1 MNKFQKW
8 LLGLV
13 TVAVVVL
20 LGVAFFPVN
29 SGNTGA
35 GGGDHYFYEQFFSG
49 LGAHVVVDL
58 GSVQTL
64 SAAATTTTVTAAQI
78 CSGDTINWNPT
89 NNNATATIDTT
100 ANLQANCLNN
110 NGNSIFLNLT
120 NTAAT
125 NTYNV
130 VWPTNYTVFHPNAQ
144 ATTTITSSTPASY
157 QIFLTAKSTTST
169 VSSTFAVY
177 RSSFVT
183 P

>member
-20 LGVAFFPVN
+20 LVVAFSPV
-29 SGNTGA
+29 SSPTGA

-64 SAAATTTTVTAAQI
+64 TAAATTTTVTASQI
-78 CSGDTINWNPT
+78 CSGDTITWAPT
-89 NNNATATIDTT
+89 TNNATTTIDTT
-100 ANLQANCLNN
+100 QNLAGACLNK
-110 NGNSIFLNLT
+110 NGNSVLLNLT

-125 NTYNV
+125 NTFNV
-130 VWPTNYTVFHPNAQ
+130 VWPTNYTVYHASGTT
-144 ATTTITSSTPASY
+144 ATTITSSTPAEY
-157 QIFLTAKSTTST
+157 QITLVGLSTTST
-169 VSSTFAVY
+169 VSSTFSVY
-177 RSSFVT
+177 RLQFLT